1 MNQNK
6 SIEQASEN
14 YVNYGNTFIDSRA
27 TARLA
32 FIAGAKHQKELSD
45 AREKLLLDVISDMK
59 EKGRIMLF
67 IKRMMK

>member
-1 MNQNK
+1 MSK
-6 SIEQASEN
+6 SIEQAANDYAKDQPRKTEC
-14 YVNYGNTFIDSRA
+14 A
-27 TARLA
+27 LA
-32 FIAGAKHQKELSD
+32 NEHINAFLAGAKHQKELSD